1 MQTSKRL
8 LALLLC
14 AVMLF
19 TTVPVEAFATGEAP
33 SDETV
38 VTEPAV
44 EETESTGV
52 PSETEAEAETSAP
65 EEVTEEPTASTEEE
79 VTLPAGE
86 FTEPDGEADIT
97 AEIEPQAETGA
108 VMVVHNGET
117 TYYDGLEA
125 AFNGFAPSNN
135 TYGGTYVVTLLE
147 DVPGMTAV
155 KNFQYPTEVLNIT
168 LDLNGH
174 TITGNGTNIA
184 VNINLG
190 SNAGGVS
197 SGTFTITDSAGGGV
211 ITGGKGGVYVYGKN
225 ATFNFQGGTITGNHG
240 ASKGGGILVG
250 ATTFFRMTGGVITG
264 NSVTGSSSA
273 NTGLGGGVCA
283 NYATISGG
291 AIYGNTA
298 YAGSHVQTGRG
309 GGVCTEITR
318 TKGYSTLIIADG
330 VVFGNTAGNAG
341 DDIMAQGNGM
351 SSAKF
356 SLSIGTENWYIDGWN
371 GKKASAGNGEA
382 DRYSAENPVAYTDG
396 GFTDQYNVSIGLK
409 YVAPTIE
416 PEVPADPY
424 DNGGSD
430 TNVADFIQ
438 FVDANGHGALLM
450 NITGGFTAGEVVWN
464 EELGTWTCD
473 LTFDAAA
480 LLAVYNESYAGHRY
494 ADEIGETITVTHKW
508 FCGEG
513 AELSTTEGK
522 WVPNVDGNIYKV
534 NVTCKPLYTVTYND
548 GVEGEEIFADQTYT
562 VEEGEATPA
571 FNGNPYREG
580 YTFEGWLPEVAE
592 TVTGDATYTAQ
603 WKKIPVYVARLESTG
618 EQFETLQAA
627 LDAAKTALTGDL
639 DADKITMIGDTTECV
654 KLAWSRNNGSMT
666 LTIDLNGHTVT
677 GNGTG
682 SVMTFSGLTSYNGRF
697 AIVIEDSSE
706 AKTGTITGGNA
717 TSGGAIKLDGAKSG
731 DSLTINGGNFTGN
744 TASSNGGALYCA
756 VVGATITVNGG
767 TFTGNTAAS
776 GGAISAYSLVI
787 NGGTFVKNSATGTA
801 QFTGRGGAIVMWG
814 TAALSLDI
822 NGGVIYGNTAS
833 RYGDDI
839 VFCSTNKTTASMS
852 LINAADMGVTGVNG
866 WYVDGYY
873 GSYTGEA
880 LLSDRF
886 NADNAVEFTDYADF
900 SGTEAKG
907 IVVALKAAAK
917 ALPAVPEIPADN
929 GSNVTK
935 ELITIV
941 CDTDNGHEAKTYGW
955 GDPAANFVF
964 PEDSQPVW
972 NEELEAWTISV
983 RIDSIGAYYV
993 GLQFS
998 KEHNGIQH
1006 EIIKGEPLT
1015 SDEYNRIDTTL
1026 VWDAEN
1032 AIWQTLTGKPFEVH
1046 VTCQTAPEAPSMG
1059 YHLGKFQ
1066 IKVVGVVDGEE
1077 KVWHESL
1084 HAETVTVGEVK
1095 GDRESGFTVDVT
1107 VTLAEGDSYF
1117 NAWLAKH
1124 APDAEEGDYLYD
1136 WSKTDNTVT
1145 FTMKYTGDTTG
1156 ELYDGPEY
1164 WGVEGD
1170 HVYTA
1175 YVMEGA
1181 PDAPTKF
1188 GENVTP
1194 ALVRVICDSD
1204 PNHEPMDIK
1213 WQHQSTEVRTWE
1225 SGVVWSE
1232 EHNAWI
1238 VPIRIDSISVY
1249 YVWLNYEKA
1258 NNDIIHDLVPDMP
1271 LPEGKNYIDT
1281 YLKWDAEQDLWVTLD
1296 GNPIEIHTT
1305 CKTAPTAPAFFD
1317 IKSFQIQVYGIVDGE
1332 EKLYA
1337 IHLDPNTTTIG
1348 EVKGSREDGFTVD
1361 VTVTITE
1368 DDAYE
1373 AGWIEKRDP
1382 DSTVADR
1389 EYDWSRT
1396 PETITFTLEYTGD
1409 LTGNLYGDRSGDWVR
1424 TDNGKTYGA
1433 VGQAYLITAKP
1444 AAPEQKN
1451 VVEDLVTIIC
1461 DSDPERH
1468 APVTGKWYPQH
1479 CKTTSDMVWNDELKA
1494 WTVDIRIGS
1503 LYIMYVN
1510 QLEDANNGTIHE
1522 LVEDITTVYST
1533 LVWDA
1538 EQGLWVPM
1546 EPIELH
1552 TTCRT
1557 APIAPN
1563 YNQIDGY
1570 QIKVYGDVD
1579 DDGVY
1584 GETKPSNN
1592 GIGEVYT
1599 TSIPE
1604 GGYTL
1609 SEVYGSREEGFFVDV
1624 TVPIEN
1630 GDAYITNWIANCEPG
1645 AEYLYDFEKTP
1656 TTVTFTLRYNGSL
1669 TGTLYGDRHAANT
1682 NYDWVL
1688 DTNGNHFGVVGEGY
1702 VEQKTYAV
1710 QLVIYRNGNITA
1722 PYDVVSLERLPKG
1735 DVIDLSELDIADYYS
1750 SSALGY
1756 EFEGWFNDGAWNQY
1770 KAGKEVAGLDEIT
1783 VNGWTNIICMVTDYH
1798 KVVVKAVTN
1807 GDKDNAEVIFTG
1819 KALYGENLVEWL
1831 NANVEVAERTGYT
1844 LDKWYNWDWYGHK
1857 YDSLRTVS
1865 GWTNVYVTYT
1875 ADTFQIVYRNWQ
1887 GTNMGTYTQT
1897 ATYDEALTL
1906 IANRFKRTGYTF
1918 SHWNSKRDTNDGKF
1932 TFVDQQAIT
1941 AEVVN
1946 ELYNYAMANEGKAYL
1961 NVYWTANEYT
1971 VTLDANGGELETSE
1985 LTVTYDAP
1993 YGELPEPTK
2002 TGYNFA
2008 GWYDENG
2015 NEVTADTI
2023 YKIAHDSTLTAQWEA
2038 ATFQIVYRF
2047 WLGTNMGTYTQ
2058 TATYDEG
2065 MTLIPNKFTRAGYS
2079 FDHWNSKRDT
2089 DDGKFTFA
2097 DQETIS
2103 AEVVNEL
2110 YNYAMANEGKAYLN
2124 AYWTAN
2130 EYTVSYNTNGGP
2142 EVADKVVT
2150 FGGKY
2155 GIMPTSSITG
2165 LSCRKT
2171 DWYLVDEN
2179 GNVTDINIRN
2189 TTVVSVARDHELFL
2203 MRDVLAPSVKIAL
2216 TVPGGLSDSYKYYD
2230 GNARVLTAT
2239 VSNMNAEV
2247 LDYTYQWYKDGVA
2260 IEGATGS
2267 VLTLEGNVSDSGTY
2281 KVVVTATLK
2290 DGSEIVVKVNSAS
2303 GEKSLKVQIMRAANT
2318 LRLNE
2323 NYGETPV
2330 TSDSYWGS
2338 AVATIRG
2345 GATREGYTFAGWNTA
2360 ADGSGETYQ
2369 VGDEI
2374 EFPGDNGNGGVV
2386 LELFAQWNA
2395 NEYTVTFN
2403 PNGGAAIDPIKV
2415 VFDAKYG
2422 RLPSSAL
2429 TGFSGGDSNWY
2440 LVDEDGNVTDTKITR
2455 FSVVSTARDHE
2466 LFVVRKILN
2475 PAVKITLTVPG
2486 GLSDGYKYYD
2496 GNPRV
2501 LTATVTNANE
2511 AELVYSYQWYKD
2523 DVAIEGATEAVL
2535 TLDGNV
2541 SDSGTYKVV
2550 VTATLKDGSKVVVTN
2565 ESASGEKTQ
2574 KVQIMRATNTLRLNY
2589 NYGETPETHDSYFG
2603 GAVATIRGDAGERTG
2618 YTFAGWNTAAD
2629 GSGTMYQA
2637 GDSVEFP
2644 GDNGNGGVV
2653 LELFAQWEGITYT
2666 IKYNGGEGSEYTG
2679 SEPNSGANWMLIK
2692 NGYTYDAP
2700 VTLDDG
2706 ADFVRTGYT
2715 LVGWTI
2721 GGVTYELGQT
2731 VEKNFTKVQSGTVQA
2746 YAIWE
2751 PITYTIKYNGGEGSE
2766 YTGPIKNS
2774 GANWMLIKNGYTY
2787 DAPVTLDDGA
2797 DFVRTGYTLV
2807 GWTIGGVTYELG
2819 QTVEKNFTKVQS
2831 GTVQAYAVWEGNS
2844 YTLILD
2850 ANGGEFV
2857 MPLAEDSDAVTTVEI
2872 PVTYG
2877 EAIGELP
2884 TPVREG
2890 YTFAGWFDAEGNEIT
2905 AETVYNTD
2913 GNLTVTAKWTPNT
2926 YEVKLDA
2933 NGGELED
2940 DTIEATYGEPIGEL
2954 PTPTRDGYTFAGWVD
2969 ADGNKVTA
2977 DTIYDVA
2984 DDITL
2989 VATWNVN
2996 KPADPSSP
3004 ATGDGMTMF
3013 FMVSMLASAAA
3024 LLFLA
3029 DRKRRMA

>member
-19 TTVPVEAFATGEAP
+19 TTVPVEAFATGEVP
-33 SDETV
+33 SDEPA

-65 EEVTEEPTASTEEE
+65 EEVTEEPTVSPEAEVTEAPVEETEE
-79 VTLPAGE
+79 VTEPEEEAGIQAISDDDVVRV
-86 FTEPDGEADIT
+86 TDGEGNV
-97 AEIEPQAETGA
+97 TGYA
-108 VMVVHNGET
+108 S
-117 TYYDGLEA
+117 LQA
-125 AFNGFAPSNN
+125 AFDGFAPSNN
-135 TYGGTYVVTLLE
+135 TYGGTYTVTLLA
-147 DVPGMTAV
+147 DNAGNLY
-155 KNFQYPTEVLNIT
+155 KNLQFPTETLNVT

-174 TITGNGTNIA
+174 TITGDGTTYA
-184 VNINLG
+184 VVINFG
-190 SNAGGVS
+190 SKNS
-197 SGTFTITDSAGGGV
+197 SGCVFTITDSVGGGV
-211 ITGGKGGVYVYGKN
+211 ITGGKGGVKVDGKGS
-225 ATFNFQGGTITGNHG
+225 TFNFQGGTITGNHG
-240 ASKGGGILVG
+240 ASKGGGIFMG
-250 ATTFFRMTGGVITG
+250 ATAYLNMTGGVITG

-298 YAGSHVQTGRG
+298 YAGSHLQTGRG

-318 TKGYSTLIIADG
+318 TTGYSTLIIANG

-341 DDIMAQGNGM
+341 DDIMAQGNGNV
-351 SSAKF
+351 KF
-356 SLSIGTENWYIDGWN
+356 TLSIGTENWYVDGWK
-371 GKKASAGNGEA
+371 GTKAGSGGGQT

-396 GFTDQYNVSIGLK
+396 GFTDVKNVTVGLK
-409 YVAPTIE
+409 YVAPTTEEPDPTEPTE
-416 PEVPADPY
+416 PEEPQVPAAPY

-534 NVTCKPLYTVTYND
+534 NVTCKPLYTVTYTD
-548 GVEGEEIFADQTYT
+548 GVEDEELFADQTYT

-627 LDAAKTALTGDL
+627 LDAAKAALTGDL

-654 KLAWSRNNGSMT
+654 KLAWSRNKGSMT

-706 AKTGTITGGNA
+706 AKTGTITGGSA
-717 TSGGAIKLDGAKSG
+717 TSGGAIKMDGAKGG

-744 TASSNGGALYCA
+744 TATSSGGALYCA
-756 VVGATITVNGG
+756 VVGATVTVNGG
-767 TFTGNTAAS
+767 TFTGNTAKT
-776 GGAISAYSLVI
+776 GGAISAYTLVI
-787 NGGTFVKNSATGTA
+787 NGGTFVKNSAIGDA
-801 QFTGRGGAIVMWG
+801 RFTGRGGAIQVWG
-814 TAALSLDI
+814 TGAVKLEI
-822 NGGVIYGNTAS
+822 NGGTFSGNTAA
-833 RYGDDI
+833 RYGDDV
-839 VFCSTNKTTASMS
+839 VFCSTNNTSASMK
-852 LINAADMGVTGVNG
+852 LVELTGMK

-873 GSYTGEA
+873 GAQSGEA
-880 LLSDRF
+880 NLSERF
-886 NADNAVEFTDYADF
+886 SEDNAVEFTDYDF
-900 SGTEAKG
+900 SGSEAKG
-907 IVVALKAAAK
+907 IAVALKLAERV
-917 ALPAVPEIPADN
+917 LPPM
-929 GSNVTK
+929 
-935 ELITIV
+935 
-941 CDTDNGHEAKTYGW
+941 
-955 GDPAANFVF
+955 
-964 PEDSQPVW
+964 
-972 NEELEAWTISV
+972 
-983 RIDSIGAYYV
+983 
-993 GLQFS
+993 
-998 KEHNGIQH
+998 
-1006 EIIKGEPLT
+1006 
-1015 SDEYNRIDTTL
+1015 
-1026 VWDAEN
+1026 
-1032 AIWQTLTGKPFEVH
+1032 
-1046 VTCQTAPEAPSMG
+1046 PEAPDK
-1059 YHLGKFQ
+1059 YGK
-1066 IKVVGVVDGEE
+1066 
-1077 KVWHESL
+1077 
-1084 HAETVTVGEVK
+1084 
-1095 GDRESGFTVDVT
+1095 
-1107 VTLAEGDSYF
+1107 
-1117 NAWLAKH
+1117 
-1124 APDAEEGDYLYD
+1124 
-1136 WSKTDNTVT
+1136 
-1145 FTMKYTGDTTG
+1145 
-1156 ELYDGPEY
+1156 
-1164 WGVEGD
+1164 
-1170 HVYTA
+1170 
-1175 YVMEGA
+1175 
-1181 PDAPTKF
+1181 
-1188 GENVTP
+1188 NVTEE
-1194 ALVRVICDSD
+1194 LIRVICDTD
-1204 PNHEPMDIK
+1204 PDHAPLTIK
-1213 WQHQSTEVRTWE
+1213 WMHQSTKVRDWV
-1225 SGVVWSE
+1225 SGVVWSDE
-1232 EHNAWI
+1232 YNAWI
-1238 VPIRIDSISVY
+1238 VPVRIDSVSVY
-1249 YVWLNYEKA
+1249 YVWAHFEDTY
-1258 NNDIIHDLVPDMP
+1258 NDILHDLVD
-1271 LPEGKNYIDT
+1271 EDQQCIDT
-1281 YLKWDAEQDLWVTLD
+1281 YLKWDAEKELWVTLD
-1296 GNPIEIHTT
+1296 EQPIDVHVT
-1305 CKTAPTAPAFFD
+1305 CKTAPTAPTTFQLKNYQ
-1317 IKSFQIQVYGIVDGE
+1317 IKVTGIVDGE
-1332 EKLYA
+1332 EKVYYVYV
-1337 IHLDPNTTTIG
+1337 DPNAMTIG
-1348 EVKGSREDGFTVD
+1348 EVKGSREEGFTVD
-1361 VTVTITE
+1361 VTVAITE
-1368 DDAYE
+1368 DDAHQ

-1382 DSTVADR
+1382 DGTVADH

-1396 PETITFTLEYTGD
+1396 PATITITVKYTGN
-1409 LTGNLYGDRSGDWVR
+1409 LTSNLYGDRTGDWVWV
-1424 TDNGKTYGA
+1424 DNNKTYGTI
-1433 VGQAYLITAKP
+1433 GEAYMVTAKP

-1479 CKTTSDMVWNDELKA
+1479 CKTTSDIVWNEELKA

-1503 LYIMYVN
+1503 LYIMYVD

-1579 DDGVY
+1579 DDGIY

-1656 TTVTFTLRYNGSL
+1656 ATVTFTLRYNGSL
-1669 TGTLYGDRHAANT
+1669 TGTLYGDRHASNT

-1688 DTNGNHFGVVGEGY
+1688 DTNGKHFGVVGEGY

-1710 QLVIYRNGNITA
+1710 QLVIYRNGNTTA
-1722 PYDVVSLERLPKG
+1722 PYDVIALDRMPKG
-1735 DVIDLSELDIADYYS
+1735 TVIDLSTLDINDYYS
-1750 SSALGY
+1750 SRLGF

-1783 VNGWTNIICMVTDYH
+1783 VNGWTNIICMVTDYQ

-2130 EYTVSYNTNGGP
+2130 EYTVSFNTNGGI
-2142 EVADKVVT
+2142 EVDPITVT
-2150 FGGKY
+2150 FGEKY
-2155 GIMPTSSITG
+2155 GRLPSAGSVTG
-2165 LSCRKT
+2165 LSSRKN

-2260 IEGATGS
+2260 IEGATES

-2290 DGSEIVVKVNSAS
+2290 DGSEIVVKVDTAS

-2395 NEYTVTFN
+2395 
-2403 PNGGAAIDPIKV
+2403 
-2415 VFDAKYG
+2415 
-2422 RLPSSAL
+2422 
-2429 TGFSGGDSNWY
+2429 
-2440 LVDEDGNVTDTKITR
+2440 
-2455 FSVVSTARDHE
+2455 
-2466 LFVVRKILN
+2466 
-2475 PAVKITLTVPG
+2475 
-2486 GLSDGYKYYD
+2486 
-2496 GNPRV
+2496 
-2501 LTATVTNANE
+2501 
-2511 AELVYSYQWYKD
+2511 
-2523 DVAIEGATEAVL
+2523 
-2535 TLDGNV
+2535 
-2541 SDSGTYKVV
+2541 
-2550 VTATLKDGSKVVVTN
+2550 
-2565 ESASGEKTQ
+2565 
-2574 KVQIMRATNTLRLNY
+2574 
-2589 NYGETPETHDSYFG
+2589 
-2603 GAVATIRGDAGERTG
+2603 
-2618 YTFAGWNTAAD
+2618 
-2629 GSGTMYQA
+2629 
-2637 GDSVEFP
+2637 
-2644 GDNGNGGVV
+2644 
-2653 LELFAQWEGITYT
+2653 ITYT
-2666 IKYNGGEGSEYTG
+2666 IKYNGGEGAQYVG
-2679 SEPNSGANWMLIK
+2679 SELNSGDNWMLIK
-2692 NGYTYDAP
+2692 NGYTYDQP
-2700 VTLDDG
+2700 VTLNDG
-2706 ADFVRTGYT
+2706 ADFVRPGYQ
-2715 LVGWTI
+2715 LVGWTV
-2721 GGVTYELGQT
+2721 GGQAYELGQT
-2731 VEKNFTKVQSGTVQA
+2731 VEKNFTKVQNGTVQA

-2751 PITYTIKYNGGEGSE
+2751 PITYRIKYAGGEGAE
-2766 YTGPIKNS
+2766 YVGDLPNSKDDWVIIAGYPYGQEITLHDGTG
-2774 GANWMLIKNGYTY
+2774 
-2787 DAPVTLDDGA
+2787 
-2797 DFVRTGYTLV
+2797 FQRTGYTLT
-2807 GWTIGGVTYELG
+2807 GWTIKGKTYELG
-2819 QTVEKNFTKVQS
+2819 GTAEGSFTTVQS
-2831 GTVQAYAVWEGNS
+2831 GMITAHAVWEGNS

-2850 ANGGEFV
+2850 ADGGEFV

-2905 AETVYNTD
+2905 AATVYNTD

-2926 YEVKLDA
+2926 YEVKLDS
-2933 NGGELED
+2933 NGGKVDD
-2940 DTIEATYGEPIGEL
+2940 DTVEVTYGEPIGEL